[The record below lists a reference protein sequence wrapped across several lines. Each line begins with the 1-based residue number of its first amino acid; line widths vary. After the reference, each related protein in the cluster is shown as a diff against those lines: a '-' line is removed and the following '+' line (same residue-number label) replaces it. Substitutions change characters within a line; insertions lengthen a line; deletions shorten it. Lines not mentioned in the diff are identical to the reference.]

1 MLPNAWDHA
10 SAAALAARG
19 FSDRPEEVADL
30 VAELAGLGV
39 VGVNI
44 EDGRAD
50 GALAPIDHQR
60 SVIGSV
66 KSRVPG
72 MFVNARTDTHWQRRP
87 TPAALE
93 EALRRVREYAD
104 AGADG
109 VFVPGVTSDAAIGA
123 LVEMAGVPLNVLFV
137 PGLALE
143 RLAALGVRRVSTGS
157 LLFRAALT
165 AAVETAVTAAA
176 GGTPANGLLSYVEV
190 EALNELTA
198 GARTTAM

>member
-1 MLPNAWDHA
+1 
-10 SAAALAARG
+10 
-19 FSDRPEEVADL
+19 
-30 VAELAGLGV
+30 
-39 VGVNI
+39 
-44 EDGRAD
+44 
-50 GALAPIDHQR
+50 
-60 SVIGSV
+60 
-66 KSRVPG
+66 

-109 VFVPGVTSDAAIGA
+109 VFVPGVT
-123 LVEMAGVPLNVLFV
+123 
-137 PGLALE
+137 
-143 RLAALGVRRVSTGS
+143 
-157 LLFRAALT
+157 
-165 AAVETAVTAAA
+165 AVETAVTAAA